1 MRKLL
6 VGLAVVALVACLA
19 SPVLAQAAAKD
30 PAAAGLLSAVVPGA
44 GEWYNNSWNGSF
56 PWGECVV
63 GHICP
68 CFMLS
73 SVFDA
78 VNGDATTN
86 LRFDF
91 WTAPGSK

>member
-1 MRKLL
+1 MKKVL
-6 VGLAVVALVACLA
+6 VGLMVVAVVACLA
-19 SPVLAQAAAKD
+19 APVSAEAKD
-30 PAAAGLLSAVVPGA
+30 PAAAGLLSAIVPGA
-44 GEWYNNSWNGSF
+44 GEWYNSDWKNGGF

-68 CFMLS
+68 CFSLA

-78 VNGDATTN
+78 VNGDATTGM
-86 LRFDF
+86 RFDF